1 MKRFKIC
8 IHREQLRLLAAIE
21 LLNAFAMM
29 LCKIKA
35 TQQEQYD
42 EQSAFR
48 RAFLAGCRK
57 S

>member
-8 IHREQLRLLAAIE
+8 IHSEQLSPLAAIV

-48 RAFLAGCRK
+48 RAFSPGCRK